1 LALEPHG
8 SDERRECP
16 ITRRAVAPLSEA
28 HAFVSIVSLATHSST
43 ATVGTPAPSFALPNA
58 SGERIGLD
66 DLVAGGP
73 VVLVFLRG
81 FA

>member
-1 LALEPHG
+1 VALEPYG

-16 ITRRAVAPLSEA
+16 IALRAGAPVSGQY
-28 HAFVSIVSLATHSST
+28 AFVSIAPLATHSST

-66 DLVAGGP
+66 DLVARGP

>member
-1 LALEPHG
+1 VELEPHG

-16 ITRRAVAPLSEA
+16 IPRSAFAPVSEA
-28 HAFVSIVSLATHSST
+28 NALVSIAPLATHSST

-66 DLVAGGP
+66 DLVARGP